1 MAFTVWQDQGIEQF
15 RDVAGRLA
23 SVIQS
28 GLDRSGALN
37 QFAESVSSGEA
48 FTELMIEYSSRWFTE
63 TSGRSTLIGP
73 ELFWLLSE
81 PSPRRV
87 TGASL
92 RAQES
97 YLDTELTAGQRARIL
112 LLICVYEALAQNQW
126 APEGITEHMIAT
138 NGVG

>member
-1 MAFTVWQDQGIEQF
+1 MALTVWQDQGIDQF
-15 RDVAGRLA
+15 REIAGRLA

-28 GLDRSGALN
+28 GIDRSGALN
-37 QFAESVSSGEA
+37 QFAESISSGEA
-48 FTELMIEYSSRWFTE
+48 FTDLMIEYSSRWFTE
-63 TSGRSTLIGP
+63 TGGRSILIGP
-73 ELFWLLSE
+73 ELFWLMSE

-87 TGASL
+87 SGTGM
-92 RAQES
+92 RVQES

-126 APEGITEHMIAT
+126 APEGIAEHMIVT

>member
-1 MAFTVWQDQGIEQF
+1 MAFSVWQDQGVDQF
-15 RDVAGRLA
+15 REIAGRLA

-28 GLDRSGALN
+28 GIDRSGALN
-37 QFAESVSSGEA
+37 QFAESISSGET

-63 TSGRSTLIGP
+63 TGGRSILIGP

-87 TGASL
+87 SGTSL
-92 RAQES
+92 RAAQDS
-97 YLDTELTAGQRARIL
+97 YMDTELTAGQRARIL

-126 APEGITEHMIAT
+126 APEGITEHMIT

>member
-1 MAFTVWQDQGIEQF
+1 MAITVWQDQGIDQF
-15 RDVAGRLA
+15 REVAGRLA

-28 GLDRSGALN
+28 GIDRSGALN
-37 QFAESVSSGEA
+37 QFAESVGNGET
-48 FTELMIEYSSRWFTE
+48 FIELMIEYSSRWFTE
-63 TSGRSTLIGP
+63 TGGRSTLIGP

-87 TGASL
+87 SGTGL

-126 APEGITEHMIAT
+126 GPEGIAEHMIAT

>member
-1 MAFTVWQDQGIEQF
+1 MAFTVWQDQGVEQF
-15 RDVAGRLA
+15 REVAGRLA

-28 GLDRSGALN
+28 GIDRSGALN
-37 QFAESVSSGEA
+37 QFAESISSGET
-48 FTELMIEYSSRWFTE
+48 FTDLMIEYASRWFTE
-63 TSGRSTLIGP
+63 TGGRSTLIGP

-81 PSPRRV
+81 PNPRRV
-87 TGASL
+87 SGAGL
-92 RAQES
+92 RVQDS

-126 APEGITEHMIAT
+126 GPEGMADHVIAT

>member
-1 MAFTVWQDQGIEQF
+1 MAFHVWQDQGIDQF
-15 RDVAGRLA
+15 REIAGRLA

-28 GLDRSGALN
+28 GIDRSGALN
-37 QFAESVSSGEA
+37 QFAESVNNGEA

-63 TSGRSTLIGP
+63 TGGRSILIGP

-81 PSPRRV
+81 PSPRRASG
-87 TGASL
+87 TGL

-112 LLICVYEALAQNQW
+112 LLVCVYEALAQNQW
-126 APEGITEHMIAT
+126 APEGIAEHMIAT